1 MLKGVGMDTKKNVMT
16 PPEGM
21 IGPRVMHL
29 QKLVRQVFNQAVSEE
44 GLFSGQQ
51 DILFT
56 ISENE
61 GITLGVLAKR
71 LNVSVASASVSVKRM
86 EKAGFIKKRC
96 DKNDARIIRLYPTEK
111 AKAAPENIKNKMD
124 ALESTLNK
132 GMSEEEIKTFSDLLD
147 RAIKNISERSEAD
160 D

>member
-1 MLKGVGMDTKKNVMT
+1 MEKKRIKGK
-16 PPEGM
+16 PPQGM

-29 QKLVRQVFNQAVSEE
+29 QKLIRQVFNQAASEE

-51 DILFT
+51 DILFALV
-56 ISENE
+56 ENE
-61 GITLGVLAKR
+61 GITLGALAKKIG
-71 LNVSVASASVSVKRM
+71 VSVATASVSVKRM

-111 AKAAPENIKNKMD
+111 AKTAPENIKKKMD
-124 ALESTLNK
+124 NLENTLSK
-132 GMSEEEIKTFSDLLD
+132 GMSKEEIMAFSDFLET
-147 RAIKNISERSEAD
+147 AINNINERSEAD